1 MLTHISITGAD
12 DNTSISELVEIS
24 KALPYA
30 EWGILYY
37 PEREGAKRN
46 PTKDWR
52 NQFLSSIPKEKTAI
66 HLCGEDVFNEILA
79 DNFDTSEL
87 KLELSRF
94 GRLQLNINARKL
106 KNLFTDEQIAQIYKK
121 LLACKFHIIAQYN
134 HISEKAITDFI
145 NTNTVDYNYFDILLD
160 SSLGKGVSPDTW
172 SVPNGLSKDA
182 TLGFAGGLNP
192 ENIFSSYTQIEQI
205 TENKYWLDLE
215 SGART
220 DNEFDLDKVV
230 NILSQFKDKI
240 Q

>member
-12 DNTSISELVEIS
+12 DNTSITDLVKIS
-24 KALPYA
+24 KSFPYA

-52 NQFLSSIPKEKTAI
+52 NQFITSIPKEKTAI
-66 HLCGEDVFNEILA
+66 HLCGEDVFKQILA
-79 DNFDTSEL
+79 DDFDSSQLKSEL
-87 KLELSRF
+87 AHF
-94 GRLQLNINARKL
+94 GRIQLNINSRKL
-106 KNLFTDEQIAQIYKK
+106 KKFFTDEEIAQIYKK

-134 HISEKAITDFI
+134 YISEKAITNFI
-145 NTNTVDYNYFDILLD
+145 NTNTVDYSRFDILLD
-160 SSLGKGVSPDTW
+160 SSLGKGISPDTW
-172 SVPNGLSKDA
+172 TVPNGLSKNA

-192 ENIFSSYTQIEQI
+192 ENIFNSFTKIEQI
-205 TENKYWLDLE
+205 TENSYWLDLE

-220 DNEFDLDKVV
+220 DNEFDLNKVK
-230 NILSQFKDKI
+230 NILSQFKDNF